1 MSEDSLSPGEVSRR
15 GFLLLAASALTAGC
29 ESTASHTGAAG
40 SGGAGHVVDAGP
52 AAQVGAGVSK
62 AHENQGF
69 FLTHRDGKVVA
80 ISSYCTHRRC
90 QLEPQANGSFHCPC
104 HGSDFSSTGKVIHG
118 PATRDLPVFPCTVDG
133 RGHVMVT
140 VTG

>member
-1 MSEDSLSPGEVSRR
+1 MSEDSSSPGEVSRR

-29 ESTASHTGAAG
+29 ESTGGHAGGGAA
-40 SGGAGHVVDAGP
+40 HVVDAGP
-52 AAQVGAGVSK
+52 ASQVGAGVSK

-80 ISSYCTHRRC
+80 ISAYCTHRHC

-104 HGSDFSSTGKVIHG
+104 HGSDFSAAGKVLHG
-118 PATRDLPVFPCTVDG
+118 PATRDLPILPTTVDG

-140 VTG
+140 VTA